1 MSYLVASGSVVLNG
15 RELVQLRV
23 PQIEHNFIR
32 VVRGVSAPLEGTIV
46 FNEITPGS
54 GFGISSTSHKDVGQV
69 VHIQVYDETTMKLR
83 PNYDEEIEKE
93 VEEFMAKR
101 KGRK

>member
-32 VVRGVSAPLEGTIV
+32 VVRGVSGPLEGTIV

-54 GFGISSTSHKDVGQV
+54 GFGISSTSPKDVGQV
-69 VHIQVYDETTMKLR
+69 LHIQVYDETTKKLR
-83 PNYDEEIEKE
+83 PNFDEEIEKE

-101 KGRK
+101 KARK

>member
-15 RELVQLRV
+15 RELVQLYV
-23 PQIEHNFIR
+23 PQIENGFIR

-46 FNEITPGS
+46 FNEINPGS

-101 KGRK
+101 KARK

>member
-15 RELVQLRV
+15 KNLVQLHV
-23 PQIEHNFIR
+23 PQIENGFVR
-32 VVRGVSAPLEGTIV
+32 VVRGVSRPMEGTIV

-54 GFGISSTSHKDVGQV
+54 GFGISSTSDKDIGQIG
-69 VHIQVYDETTMKLR
+69 HIQVYDETTMKLR

>member
-1 MSYLVASGSVVLNG
+1 MSYLFASGSVVLNG
-15 RELVQLRV
+15 KNLVQLCV
-23 PQIEHNFIR
+23 PQIDHRYIR
-32 VVRGVSAPLEGTIV
+32 VIRGVSGPMEGTIV
-46 FNEITPGS
+46 FNEITPGT
-54 GFGISSTSHKDVGQV
+54 GFGISSTSEKDIGQI

>member
-15 RELVQLRV
+15 KNLVQLYV
-23 PQIEHNFIR
+23 PQMDHRFIR
-32 VVRGVSAPLEGTIV
+32 VVRGVSGPMEGTIV

-54 GFGISSTSHKDVGQV
+54 GFGISSTSEKDIGQIV
-69 VHIQVYDETTMKLR
+69 YIQVYDETTMKLR
-83 PNYDEEIEKE
+83 PTYEDEIEKE

-101 KGRK
+101 KARK